1 MSADAPRVLVVDDDS
16 TITRMYDEV
25 LSGEGYSVV
34 TAASCADAVKKMDEI
49 QGDADVLLVDLGL
62 PDGDGAELARTLAS
76 KHGSRPTMYISGW
89 TDEFWQLQDAPGRW
103 LIIPKPVPLKKLI
116 AAVRWLEKGGDRP
129 AELG

>member
-1 MSADAPRVLVVDDDS
+1 LSTDAPRVLVVDDDA
-16 TITRMYDEV
+16 TITRMYEEV
-25 LSGEGYSVV
+25 LSGEGYAVV
-34 TAASCADAVKKMDEI
+34 TASSCADAVKKMDEI

-76 KHGSRPTMYISGW
+76 KHGSRPTMYVSGW

-103 LIIPKPVPLKKLI
+103 LIIPKPVPLKKLV
-116 AAVRWLEKGGDRP
+116 AAVRWLEKGGDKP

>member
-1 MSADAPRVLVVDDDS
+1 
-16 TITRMYDEV
+16 MYDEV
-25 LSGEGYSVV
+25 LSREGYSVV
-34 TAASCADAVKKMDEI
+34 TAGTCADAVKKMDEI

-76 KHGSRPTMYISGW
+76 RHGSRPTMYVSGW

-103 LIIPKPVPLKKLI
+103 LIIPKPVPLQKLI
-116 AAVRWLEKGGDRP
+116 AAVRWLEKGGERP

>member
-1 MSADAPRVLVVDDDS
+1 MSADTPRVLVVDDDS

-34 TAASCADAVKKMDEI
+34 TAGSCADAVKKMDEI

-62 PDGDGAELARTLAS
+62 PDGDGAELARTLAA
-76 KHGSRPTMYISGW
+76 KHGSRPTMYVSGW

-116 AAVRWLEKGGDRP
+116 AAVRWLERGGDKP